1 MHPVDSIWYTDPDRQ
16 VYDMNSQL
24 HTFTYPNG
32 ELQRVQLVRPNSWEE
47 LAYFTPAPS
56 DKALECF
63 FEIYRKFLVP
73 AAPWVFG
80 SLVLFRLPEKLE
92 VPFPDTDALY
102 GTVSDPLTAAA
113 IGLRKNVRVQKDR
126 IRFRDART
134 EQFWKELIARDCIR
148 IVRGKLPITRVI
160 PVGNEAGFLTETEP
174 DARLKVNG
182 SFFTMD
188 PFDCATLYDHIG
200 RPFGLFVKNGSV
212 ERPPLFSREALLVDR
227 DGTVRVGRPELKDIS
242 VRIGSHTFVH
252 GKNAKFF
259 SRPGAA
265 FTPPGKGKRLVIA
278 GRQVIGVR
286 SGGCVRIPGAGFVI
300 CTGAD
305 VDIKPGDVVTYGGME
320 DIAFGIQVGNS
331 IIRDGIKTEKFQSR
345 FFNVKGLNRI
355 AFPPCLYPLHFST
368 DRAARIAIGADEN
381 GKPMLL
387 WAEGAAK
394 IGYAPGAGS
403 CGATL
408 SDMARICADLGMVN
422 AVNLDGG
429 GSAQILL
436 GNQRS
441 LKISDRAEDG
451 TETERPVPMG
461 LIVR

>member
-1 MHPVDSIWYTDPDRQ
+1 M
-16 VYDMNSQL
+16 
-24 HTFTYPNG
+24 
-32 ELQRVQLVRPNSWEE
+32 
-47 LAYFTPAPS
+47 
-56 DKALECF
+56 
-63 FEIYRKFLVP
+63 
-73 AAPWVFG
+73 
-80 SLVLFRLPEKLE
+80 
-92 VPFPDTDALY
+92 
-102 GTVSDPLTAAA
+102 
-113 IGLRKNVRVQKDR
+113 
-126 IRFRDART
+126 
-134 EQFWKELIARDCIR
+134 
-148 IVRGKLPITRVI
+148 
-160 PVGNEAGFLTETEP
+160 GNEAGFLTETEP

-200 RPFGLFVKNGSV
+200 RPFGLFVKTGTV

-227 DGTVRVGRPELKDIS
+227 DGTVRVGRPELKDLS

-252 GKNAKFF
+252 SKNAKFF
-259 SRPGAA
+259 SRPESA

-286 SGGCVRIPGAGFVI
+286 SGGCVSIPGAGFVI

-403 CGATL
+403 CGASL